1 MFLLFRNVKIGRVA
15 YNISQ
20 NLYKIPEKEFILSKA
35 ASIQPAVVLNTELF
49 HGLCAVLKLVKIK
62 KAGQRSL
69 STTSILI

>member
-49 HGLCAVLKLVKIK
+49 HGLCTVLKLVKIK

-69 STTSILI
+69 GTTLILI